1 MTEGDPLQIL
11 PYDIQA
17 ILKRKSSRDPS
28 SRFSSKLHILLNYVN
43 EHPDLDEKIGCSW
56 VTDEEF
62 RINKR
67 TLVNIMGIK
76 INTLNVNLHDLG
88 FKQQK
93 HNKDGWTL
101 WKKDGFSR
109 NSTDYTETVQAAA
122 NAVSPKPKGFA
133 LNFNLG
139 KTCPKDFDAFKLTCS
154 RIWTD
159 ITQSDDRPVATNIF
173 IQNAAARFK
182 QPEQPLDNAQE
193 VLQAIISPQRNAPYV
208 TYTQFC
214 KFMAM
219 FGPED
224 TIMLKIASLLSCSN
238 NSGQWLI
245 FDPSN
250 TPGPFCGSFEDQEP
264 NRLVLRCTQSI
275 TITTQSVWN
284 MPLISAKNNYN
295 YICDEKNCMYRSW
308 EDYFHQ
314 YPFPGNNYMA
324 SY

>member
-43 EHPDLDEKIGCSW
+43 DHPDLDEKIGCSW
-56 VTDEEF
+56 VTDDEF

-109 NSTDYTETVQAAA
+109 NSTDYTEVAQAAQVA
-122 NAVSPKPKGFA
+122 PPKPKGFA
-133 LNFNLG
+133 LSFNLG
-139 KTCPKDFDAFKLTCS
+139 KTSQKDFENFKLNCT
-154 RIWTD
+154 RIWTE
-159 ITQSDDRPVATNIF
+159 ITQTDDRPVPTPFF
-173 IQNAAARFK
+173 IQNAAARFR

-193 VLQAIISPQRNAPYV
+193 VLQAIISPQRSAQVV
-208 TYTQFC
+208 TYEQFC

-238 NSGQWLI
+238 RSGQWLI
-245 FDPSN
+245 FDPTI
-250 TPGPFCGSFEDQEP
+250 TPGPYCGSFEDQEP
-264 NRLVLRCTQSI
+264 NRLVLRCTQTI

-284 MPLISAKNNYN
+284 MPLISAKDN
-295 YICDEKNCMYRSW
+295 YIIDEKNCTYRSW
-308 EDYFHQ
+308 EEYFHQ
-314 YPFPGNNYMA
+314 YPFPNNYMTP
-324 SY
+324 Y